1 MSKEK
6 ETKNEKLK
14 KLQMIRDSINKK
26 IGSEEAV
33 TLMSDKPK
41 KVPSIPSGSLMLD
54 MALGIGGIPEG
65 RIVEIYGPESSGKT
79 TLTLH
84 LAAEAQKQGK
94 NVAFIDAEH
103 ALDLSYASAIGV
115 NTQELLLNQP
125 DYGEQGLEVA
135 EMLVQTGEVGLIIID
150 SVAALTPKAEIE
162 ASMEDQQMGLHARM
176 MSKGLRKITA
186 LAKKHNT
193 TLVFINQLRMKIGV
207 MFGNPE
213 TTTGG
218 NALKFYASVR
228 LDIRKIKSKI
238 AQDEMDGIMKVKVVK
253 NKVAPPLKIVEIPV
267 RFGEGI
273 NLAAE
278 AYELAK
284 SESIGIFEV
293 TGGTHRYVGDKKI
306 KLSKSL
312 SEYNPKLED
321 VTEVSKDEDGKLNKF
336 AAKKDDAITLFKE
349 DKKFADAIRK
359 EVQERMEMLK
369 EGKAP
374 WREKKEA

>member
-1 MSKEK
+1 MSKEN
-6 ETKNEKLK
+6 KNERLS
-14 KLQMIRDSINKK
+14 KLQSIREAINKK
-26 IGSEEAV
+26 IGSEEAI
-33 TLMSDKPK
+33 TLMTDKPK
-41 KVPSIPSGSLMLD
+41 QVPSIPSGSLMLD
-54 MALGIGGIPEG
+54 MALGIGGIPQG

-84 LAAEAQKQGK
+84 LASEAQKQGK

-103 ALDLSYASAIGV
+103 ALDPSYAEAIGV
-115 NTQELLLNQP
+115 NMKEILLSQP
-125 DYGEQGLEVA
+125 DYGEQAFDIA
-135 EMLVQTGEVGLIIID
+135 ELLIISGEIGLIIID
-150 SVAALTPKAEIE
+150 SVAALTPKTELDG
-162 ASMEDQQMGLHARM
+162 SMEDQQMGLQARM

-193 TLVFINQLRMKIGV
+193 TIVFINQLRMKIGV

-218 NALKFYASVR
+218 NGLKFYASVR

-284 SESIGIFEV
+284 SDAIGIFELS
-293 TGGTHRYVGDKKI
+293 GGTHRYVGKQTI
-306 KLSKSL
+306 KLSSPLDEKLGSL
-312 SEYNPKLED
+312 
-321 VTEVSKDEDGKLNKF
+321 TEIKFDEDGNLNKF
-336 AAKKDDAITLFKE
+336 ARKKDDALTLFKK
-349 DKKFADAIRK
+349 DTKFAEAIRK
-359 EVQERMEMLK
+359 EVQERMNFLK

-374 WREKKEA
+374 WREKKEVAEKK

>member
-1 MSKEK
+1 
-6 ETKNEKLK
+6 
-14 KLQMIRDSINKK
+14 
-26 IGSEEAV
+26 
-33 TLMSDKPK
+33 
-41 KVPSIPSGSLMLD
+41 MLD

-84 LAAEAQKQGK
+84 LASEAQKQGK

-103 ALDLSYASAIGV
+103 ALDPSYAEAIGV
-115 NTQELLLNQP
+115 NMKEILLSQP
-125 DYGEQGLEVA
+125 DYGEQALEIA
-135 EMLVQTGEVGLIIID
+135 EMLVTSGEIGLVIID
-150 SVAALTPKAEIE
+150 SVAALTPKAELE
-162 ASMEDQQMGLHARM
+162 GSMEDQQMGLQARM

-193 TLVFINQLRMKIGV
+193 TLVFINQLRLKIGV

-218 NALKFYASVR
+218 NAMKFYASVR

-238 AQDEMDGIMKVKVVK
+238 AQDEMDGTMKVKVVK
-253 NKVAPPLKIVEIPV
+253 NKVAPPV
-267 RFGEGI
+267 RSGEGI

-284 SESIGIFEV
+284 SEQLNIFE
-293 TGGTHRYVGDKKI
+293 TSGGTHRYVGDKEI
-306 KLSKSL
+306 KLSKPL
-312 SEYNPKLED
+312 NEYDEKMEA
-321 VTEVSKDEDGKLNKF
+321 VSVIKNDPEGKLNKF
-336 AAKKDDAITLFKE
+336 ARKKDDAITLFKT

-359 EVQERMEMLK
+359 EVQERMHMLK
-369 EGKAP
+369 DGKAP
-374 WREKKEA
+374 WRDKKEE

>member
-1 MSKEK
+1 MSKEN
-6 ETKNEKLK
+6 KNERLS
-14 KLQMIRDSINKK
+14 KLQSIREAINKK
-26 IGSEEAV
+26 IGSEEAI
-33 TLMSDKPK
+33 TLMTDKPK

-54 MALGIGGIPEG
+54 MALGIGGIPQG

-84 LAAEAQKQGK
+84 LASEAQRMGK

-103 ALDLSYASAIGV
+103 ALDPSYAEAIGV
-115 NTQELLLNQP
+115 NMKEILLSQP
-125 DYGEQGLEVA
+125 DYGEQAFDIA
-135 EMLVQTGEVGLIIID
+135 ELLITSGEIGLIIID
-150 SVAALTPKAEIE
+150 SVAALTPKAELDG
-162 ASMEDQQMGLHARM
+162 SMEDQQMGLQARM

-193 TLVFINQLRMKIGV
+193 TIVFINQLRLKIGV

-218 NALKFYASVR
+218 NGLKFYASVR
-228 LDIRKIKSKI
+228 LDIRKVKSKI

-284 SESIGIFEV
+284 SEAIGLFEV
-293 TGGTHRYVGDKKI
+293 SGGTHRYVGKQTI
-306 KLSKSL
+306 KLTTPL
-312 SEYNPKLED
+312 EEKLGNL
-321 VTEVSKDEDGKLNKF
+321 TEIKFDEDGNLNKF
-336 AAKKDDAITLFKE
+336 ARKKDDAVTLFKK
-349 DKKFADAIRK
+349 DAKFAEAIRK
-359 EVQERMEMLK
+359 EVQERMNLLK

-374 WREKKEA
+374 WREKKEAVAEKK